1 MGTGTREETVMS
13 GARCECGTPWVEIS
27 LQVGEGRV
35 TMRSCSRCDRRSWV
49 SDGEPVGLEGVLH
62 QIGSARK

>member
-1 MGTGTREETVMS
+1 MS
-13 GARCECGTPWVEIS
+13 GARCDLCGTPTVEIG

-49 SDGEPVGLEGVLH
+49 SDGEPVEIQGVLEK
-62 QIGSARK
+62 IGATRK